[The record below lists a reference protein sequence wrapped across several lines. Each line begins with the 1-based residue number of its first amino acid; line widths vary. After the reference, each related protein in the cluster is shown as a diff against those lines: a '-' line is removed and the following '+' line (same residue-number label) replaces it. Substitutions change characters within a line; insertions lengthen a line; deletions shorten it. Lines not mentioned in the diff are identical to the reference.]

1 MQSLRQANKK
11 GGNVKYPC
19 LKIPNKKRRFKMA
32 KIVKG
37 KYPYKEDKSEAKKL
51 ENRLNNEK
59 VTTVRNFVND
69 EKKNVIHGSNIRAY
83 HNDFPKRFCKELEI
97 REEKIKDK
105 ILKYSTDDAGNIECF
120 IKAYGKYVKYNC
132 DDKHFYVWTG
142 RLWLKDTQ
150 NIVPLWCLTV
160 MKARRD
166 YTRDAL
172 HGNSSIVN
180 YDDLLRHAKK
190 CANQSSIRAL
200 VEGLKSTLSC
210 DSSIF
215 DNDPS
220 LLNVLNGTIDLK
232 TGKLYEHDHK
242 KLITKLIPV
251 MYNPNAESKIFD
263 KFLKDTFEDT
273 DLIHYVHRLFGY
285 CVTGETSEQVVH
297 FFIGTGANGK
307 STVLSAIRYVMD
319 DYAAVVP
326 SKVLIDRERS
336 GSTSSEIAQL
346 PHKRLVCCSELNCTD
361 ALNEGKFK
369 IMSSGETISAR
380 ELFNSAFT
388 YDPEFKFIIDTNY
401 LPIVNGTD
409 HGIWRRIRIVPF
421 DHTVSKSELNK
432 NLLNEL
438 KRDSQAILNWLVKG
452 AMKYYSQGLGSCSEV
467 EKATKGYRKSQD
479 TLGSFIDSCI
489 KKEDGAEVRARTL
502 YEAYC
507 EFCSD
512 NLLSSM
518 SETKFGKDFASRGYK
533 KGKDKLSRK
542 YLDIK
547 LKNIC

>member
-1 MQSLRQANKK
+1 
-11 GGNVKYPC
+11 
-19 LKIPNKKRRFKMA
+19 MA

-37 KYPYKEDKSEAKKL
+37 KYSYENTKEIEKKL
-51 ENRLNNEK
+51 
-59 VTTVRNFVND
+59 ND
-69 EKKNVIHGSNIRAY
+69 EKECKTRIFVEGENKNIIHGSNINGY
-83 HNDFPKRFCKELEI
+83 LNDFPKCFCKELEAR
-97 REEKIKDK
+97 REKLKEK
-105 ILKYSTDDAGNIECF
+105 ILKYTADDAGNIECF

-132 DDKHFYVWTG
+132 VDKHFYVWTG
-142 RLWLKDTQ
+142 RFWLKDTR

-160 MKARRD
+160 MKTRRD
-166 YTRDAL
+166 YMFDAL
-172 HGNSSIVN
+172 YGNSSIGN

-200 VEGLKSTLSC
+200 VEGLKSSLSC
-210 DSSIF
+210 TASIF

-232 TGKLYEHDHK
+232 TGKLMEHSHEN
-242 KLITKLIPV
+242 LITKLIPI
-251 MYNPNAESKIFD
+251 MYNPDAKSKTFN

-273 DLIHYVHRLFGY
+273 DLIRYIHRLFGY

-297 FFIGTGANGK
+297 FFIGSGANGK
-307 STVLSAIRYVMD
+307 STLLSAVRYVMN

-336 GSTSSEIAQL
+336 GGTSSEIAQL
-346 PHKRLVCCSELNCTD
+346 THKRLACCSELNCTD
-361 ALNEGKFK
+361 KLNEGKFK

-380 ELFNSAFT
+380 ELFCSAFS

-401 LPIVNGTD
+401 LPIVGGTD

-421 DHTVSKSELNK
+421 EHTVTKDKLNK
-432 NLLNEL
+432 NLLYEL
-438 KRDSQAILNWLVKG
+438 KRDRQAILNWLVKG
-452 AMKYYSQGLGSCSEV
+452 AVKYYSEGLGNCEEV
-467 EKATKGYRKSQD
+467 EKSTKKYRKSQD
-479 TLGSFIDSCI
+479 TLGAFIDSCI
-489 KKEDGAEVRARTL
+489 KKEDGAETRARAL

-512 NLLSSM
+512 NLLSAM
-518 SETKFGKDFASRGYK
+518 SETKFGKDFAARGFK
-533 KGKDKLSRK
+533 RGKDKISRK

-547 LKNIC
+547 LKNIF

>member
-1 MQSLRQANKK
+1 
-11 GGNVKYPC
+11 
-19 LKIPNKKRRFKMA
+19 MA

-37 KYPYKEDKSEAKKL
+37 KYPYKEAKKEAKKL
-51 ENRLNNEK
+51 LEMLNAEK
-59 VTTVRNFVND
+59 EITVRSFVDGEN
-69 EKKNVIHGSNIRAY
+69 KNVVHGSNIRAY
-83 HNDFPKRFCKELEI
+83 QYEFPKQFRKELEA
-97 REEKIKDK
+97 RRKKLKEN
-105 ILKYSTDDAGNIECF
+105 ILKYTPDDAGNVECF

-132 DDKHFYVWTG
+132 DDKSFYVWTG
-142 RLWLKDTQ
+142 RHWLKDTCNMVQ
-150 NIVPLWCLTV
+150 LWCMTI

-166 YTRDAL
+166 YMLDAL
-172 HGNSSIVN
+172 HGNLSVGN
-180 YDDLLRHAKK
+180 YDDLLRHTKK

-210 DSSIF
+210 KSSIF

-232 TGKLYEHDHK
+232 TGKIFAHDYEN
-242 KLITKLIPV
+242 LITKLVPV
-251 MYNPNAESKIFD
+251 MYNPDSESKTFK

-297 FFIGTGANGK
+297 FFIGSGANGK
-307 STVLSAIRYVMD
+307 STLLSAVRYVLN

-336 GSTSSEIAQL
+336 GGTSSEIAQL
-346 PHKRLVCCSELNCTD
+346 THKRLVCCSELNCTD

-388 YDPEFKFIIDTNY
+388 YDPEFKFVIDTNY
-401 LPIVNGTD
+401 LPIVGGTD

-421 DHTVSKSELNK
+421 DHTVSKEKLNK
-432 NLLNEL
+432 NLLYEL
-438 KRDSQAILNWLVKG
+438 KRDRQAVLNWLVKG
-452 AMKYYSQGLGSCSEV
+452 AMKYYSEGLGTCKEV
-467 EKATKGYRKSQD
+467 EKATEKYRKSQD
-479 TLGSFIDSCI
+479 TLGAFIGSCI
-489 KKEDGAEVRARTL
+489 KKEEGAEIRARAL
-502 YEAYC
+502 YAAYI

-512 NLLSSM
+512 NLLSAM
-518 SETKFGKDFASRGYK
+518 SETKFGKDFAARGFK
-533 KGKDKLSRK
+533 RGKDKVSRK

-547 LKNIC
+547 LKNLV